1 MAKKKN
7 SLSSFDNALS
17 KLGYGNDFSE
27 SVTDLD
33 NDVNDTTIVDDDDI
47 DDSKIEEDLDN
58 NDGSHDEDLNDP
70 DNNDNTDI
78 PDDIQNQ
85 NVNDDLNNDQDDDTN
100 VDQNNDVDAD
110 QAETQ
115 NVRLFFDAFAEEL
128 GWDNISDDEKP
139 DSMEGL
145 INYMQDTIEQN
156 SKPHYADERIAQL
169 DEYVKN
175 GGKFEDF
182 YNGMSQTIQYDS
194 LDMEDESNQK
204 TAVRD
209 YLKLSGYSDEQIDK
223 KIERY
228 EDADM
233 LEDEATDAI
242 ERLKEYQQHE
252 LEQQQKMQEEARI
265 QQQQQAQQFVTD
277 LSNTINSLDN
287 IRGVAIPKQDRKA
300 LFDYI
305 TKIDASGMTQ
315 YQKDFQKNMTEN
327 LIESAYFTMKGD
339 ALIGEAK
346 RTGQTTAAE
355 KLRKMLRYQTKNH
368 SSYNIEDK
376 RRSAADIVSKWL

>member
-1 MAKKKN
+1 MARKKN
-7 SLSSFDNALS
+7 SLSAFDNALN
-17 KLGYGNDFSE
+17 KLGYDGD
-27 SVTDLD
+27 VTDPVSNMDED
-33 NDVNDTTIVDDDDI
+33 NVDIVDQSDDDI
-47 DDSKIEEDLDN
+47 DDLDD
-58 NDGSHDEDLNDP
+58 NDDPDNVSGPDDDTQDLNDP
-70 DNNDNTDI
+70 DNNDTTPI
-78 PDDIQNQ
+78 PGQ
-85 NVNDDLNNDQDDDTN
+85 DDLNNDLDDDN
-100 VDQNNDVDAD
+100 PDDQDEPSTDAD
-110 QAETQ
+110 KLETQ

-128 GWDNISDDEKP
+128 GWDVKDDEKP

-145 INYMQDTIEQN
+145 INYIEDTVAEN
-156 SKPHYADERIAQL
+156 SKPQYADDRIAQL
-169 DEYVKN
+169 DAYVKN

-182 YNGMSQTIQYDS
+182 YNGMSQNIQYDNM
-194 LDMEDESNQK
+194 DMEDESNQK
-204 TAVRD
+204 MAVRD

-233 LEDEATDAI
+233 LEDEAIDAI
-242 ERLKEYQQHE
+242 ERLKEHQEYQ
-252 LEQQQKMQEEARI
+252 LQQQQEEQEALRA
-265 QQQQQAQQFVTD
+265 QQQQQAQQFVTN

-305 TKIDASGMTQ
+305 TKVDASGMTQ
-315 YQKDFQKNMTEN
+315 YQKDFNANMTEN

-368 SSYNIEDK
+368 SSFNIDDK
-376 RRSAADIVSKWL
+376 KRSVADIASRWL

>member
-7 SLSSFDNALS
+7 SLSAFDDALT
-17 KLGYGNDFSE
+17 KLGYDGDVTT
-27 SVTDLD
+27 SVSNMDTDD
-33 NDVNDTTIVDDDDI
+33 ANIVNQSDDDI
-47 DDSKIEEDLDN
+47 DNLDDKDDPDN
-58 NDGSHDEDLNDP
+58 AGGPDDEQDLNDP
-70 DNNDNTDI
+70 NNNDTTPIPNPNDVNNNDGLDNN
-78 PDDIQNQ
+78 PDDQT
-85 NVNDDLNNDQDDDTN
+85 DDT
-100 VDQNNDVDAD
+100 DDAD
-110 QAETQ
+110 KLETQ
-115 NVRLFFDAFAEEL
+115 NVRLFFDAFAEQL
-128 GWDNISDDEKP
+128 GWDVTDDEKP

-145 INYMQDTIEQN
+145 INYIEDTVAEN
-156 SKPHYADERIAQL
+156 SKPQYADDRIAQL
-169 DEYVKN
+169 DSYVKN

-182 YNGMSQTIQYDS
+182 YNGMSQNIQYDNM
-194 LDMEDESNQK
+194 DMEDESNQK
-204 TAVRD
+204 MAVRD

-242 ERLKEYQQHE
+242 ERLKEHQQLQLQH
-252 LEQQQKMQEEARI
+252 QQEEQEALRI

-277 LSNTINSLDN
+277 LNNTINSLDS
-287 IRGVAIPKQDRKA
+287 IRGIAIPKQDRKA

-305 TKIDASGMTQ
+305 TKVDASGMTQ
-315 YQKDFQKNMTEN
+315 YQKDFNANMTEN

-368 SSYNIEDK
+368 SSFNIDDK
-376 RRSAADIVSKWL
+376 KRSVADIASRWL

>member
-1 MAKKKN
+1 MARKKN
-7 SLSSFDNALS
+7 SLSAFDNALN
-17 KLGYGNDFSE
+17 KLGYDGE
-27 SVTDLD
+27 VTDPVSNMD
-33 NDVNDTTIVDDDDI
+33 EDDVNIVDQSNDDI
-47 DDSKIEEDLDN
+47 DDLDDNDDPDNVSGPEDDTQ
-58 NDGSHDEDLNDP
+58 DLNDP
-70 DNNDNTDI
+70 DNNDTTPIPGQDNLNDNLDDDN
-78 PDDIQNQ
+78 PDD
-85 NVNDDLNNDQDDDTN
+85 QDEPST
-100 VDQNNDVDAD
+100 DAD
-110 QAETQ
+110 KLETQ

-128 GWDNISDDEKP
+128 GWDVKDDEKP

-145 INYMQDTIEQN
+145 INYIEDTVAEN
-156 SKPHYADERIAQL
+156 SKPQYADDRIAQL
-169 DEYVKN
+169 DAYVKN

-182 YNGMSQTIQYDS
+182 YNGMSQNIQYDS
-194 LDMEDESNQK
+194 MDMEDESNQK
-204 TAVRD
+204 MAVRD

-233 LEDEATDAI
+233 LEDEAADAI
-242 ERLKEYQQHE
+242 ERLKEHQEYK
-252 LEQQQKMQEEARI
+252 LQQQQQEQEALRV
-265 QQQQQAQQFVTD
+265 QQQQQAQQFVTN

-305 TKIDASGMTQ
+305 TKVDASGMTQ
-315 YQKDFQKNMTEN
+315 YQKDFNANMTEN

-368 SSYNIEDK
+368 SSFNIDDK
-376 RRSAADIVSKWL
+376 KRSVADIASRWL

>member
-1 MAKKKN
+1 MARKKN
-7 SLSSFDNALS
+7 SLSAFDNALN
-17 KLGYGNDFSE
+17 KLGYDGD
-27 SVTDLD
+27 VTDPVSNMD
-33 NDVNDTTIVDDDDI
+33 EDDVNIVDQSDDDI
-47 DDSKIEEDLDN
+47 DDLDD
-58 NDGSHDEDLNDP
+58 NDDPDNVSGPDDDTQDLNDP
-70 DNNDNTDI
+70 DNNDTTPI
-78 PDDIQNQ
+78 PGQ
-85 NVNDDLNNDQDDDTN
+85 DDLNNNSDDDNPDDQDEPST
-100 VDQNNDVDAD
+100 DAD
-110 QAETQ
+110 KLETQ

-128 GWDNISDDEKP
+128 GWDVKDDEKP

-145 INYMQDTIEQN
+145 INYIEDTVAEN
-156 SKPHYADERIAQL
+156 SKPQYADDRIAQL
-169 DEYVKN
+169 DAYVKN

-182 YNGMSQTIQYDS
+182 YNGMSKNIQYDNM
-194 LDMEDESNQK
+194 DMEDESNQK
-204 TAVRD
+204 MAVRD

-233 LEDEATDAI
+233 LEDEAIDAI
-242 ERLKEYQQHE
+242 ERLKEHQEYQ
-252 LEQQQKMQEEARI
+252 LQQQQEEQEALRA
-265 QQQQQAQQFVTD
+265 QQQQQAQQFVTN

-287 IRGVAIPKQDRKA
+287 IRGVSIPKQDRKA

-305 TKIDASGMTQ
+305 TKVDASGMTQ
-315 YQKDFQKNMTEN
+315 YQKDFNANMTQN

-368 SSYNIEDK
+368 SSFNIDDK
-376 RRSAADIVSKWL
+376 KRSVADIASRWL

>member
-1 MAKKKN
+1 MARKKN
-7 SLSSFDNALS
+7 SLSAFDNALN
-17 KLGYGNDFSE
+17 KLGYDGD
-27 SVTDLD
+27 VTNPISNMDED
-33 NDVNDTTIVDDDDI
+33 DINIVDQSDDDI
-47 DDSKIEEDLDN
+47 DDLDD
-58 NDGSHDEDLNDP
+58 NDDPDNVSGPDDDTQDLNDP
-70 DNNDNTDI
+70 DNNDTTPI
-78 PDDIQNQ
+78 PGQ
-85 NVNDDLNNDQDDDTN
+85 DDLNNNLDDNNPDDQDEPST
-100 VDQNNDVDAD
+100 DAD
-110 QAETQ
+110 KLETQ

-128 GWDNISDDEKP
+128 GWDVKDDEKP

-145 INYMQDTIEQN
+145 INYIEDTVAEN
-156 SKPHYADERIAQL
+156 SKPQYADDRIAQL
-169 DEYVKN
+169 DAYVKN

-182 YNGMSQTIQYDS
+182 YNGMSKNIQYDNM
-194 LDMEDESNQK
+194 DMEDESNQK
-204 TAVRD
+204 MAVRD

-233 LEDEATDAI
+233 LEDEAIDAI
-242 ERLKEYQQHE
+242 ERLKEHQEYQ
-252 LEQQQKMQEEARI
+252 LQQQQEEQEALRA
-265 QQQQQAQQFVTD
+265 QQQQQAQQFVTN

-287 IRGVAIPKQDRKA
+287 IRGVPIPKQDRKA

-305 TKIDASGMTQ
+305 TKVDASGMTQ
-315 YQKDFQKNMTEN
+315 YQKDFNANMTEN

-368 SSYNIEDK
+368 SSFNIDDK
-376 RRSAADIVSKWL
+376 KRSVADIASRWL

>member
-1 MAKKKN
+1 MARKKN
-7 SLSSFDNALS
+7 SLSAFDNALN
-17 KLGYGNDFSE
+17 KLGYDGD
-27 SVTDLD
+27 VTDPVSNMD
-33 NDVNDTTIVDDDDI
+33 EDTVDIVGRSDDDI
-47 DDSKIEEDLDN
+47 DDLDD
-58 NDGSHDEDLNDP
+58 NDDPDNVSGPDDDTQDLNDP
-70 DNNDNTDI
+70 DNNDITPI
-78 PDDIQNQ
+78 PGQ
-85 NVNDDLNNDQDDDTN
+85 DDLNNNLDDNNPDDQDEPST
-100 VDQNNDVDAD
+100 DAD
-110 QAETQ
+110 KLETQ
-115 NVRLFFDAFAEEL
+115 NVRLFFDAFTEEL
-128 GWDNISDDEKP
+128 GWDVKDDEKP

-145 INYMQDTIEQN
+145 INYIEDTVAEN
-156 SKPHYADERIAQL
+156 SKPQYADDRIAQL
-169 DEYVKN
+169 DAYVKN

-182 YNGMSQTIQYDS
+182 YNGMSKNIQYDNM
-194 LDMEDESNQK
+194 DMEDESNQK
-204 TAVRD
+204 MAVRD

-242 ERLKEYQQHE
+242 ERLKEHQEYQ
-252 LEQQQKMQEEARI
+252 LQQQQEEQEALRA
-265 QQQQQAQQFVTD
+265 QQQQQAQQFVTN

-287 IRGVAIPKQDRKA
+287 IRGVSIPKQDRKA

-305 TKIDASGMTQ
+305 TKVDASGMTQ
-315 YQKDFQKNMTEN
+315 YQKDFNANMTQN

-368 SSYNIEDK
+368 SSFNIDDK
-376 RRSAADIVSKWL
+376 KRSVADIASRWL

>member
-1 MAKKKN
+1 MARKKN
-7 SLSSFDNALS
+7 SLSAFDNALN
-17 KLGYGNDFSE
+17 KLGYDGD
-27 SVTDLD
+27 VTNPISNMDED
-33 NDVNDTTIVDDDDI
+33 DINIVDQSDDDI
-47 DDSKIEEDLDN
+47 DDLDD
-58 NDGSHDEDLNDP
+58 NDDPDNVSGPDDDTQDLNDP
-70 DNNDNTDI
+70 DNNDTTPI
-78 PDDIQNQ
+78 PGQ
-85 NVNDDLNNDQDDDTN
+85 DDLNNNLDDNNPDDQDEPST
-100 VDQNNDVDAD
+100 DAD
-110 QAETQ
+110 KLETQ

-128 GWDNISDDEKP
+128 GWDVKDDEKP

-145 INYMQDTIEQN
+145 INYIEDTVAEN
-156 SKPHYADERIAQL
+156 SKPQYADDRIAQL
-169 DEYVKN
+169 DAYVKN

-182 YNGMSQTIQYDS
+182 YNGMSQNIQYDNM
-194 LDMEDESNQK
+194 DMEDESNQK
-204 TAVRD
+204 MAVRD

-233 LEDEATDAI
+233 LEDEAIDAI
-242 ERLKEYQQHE
+242 ERLKEHQEYQ
-252 LEQQQKMQEEARI
+252 LQQQQEEQEALRV
-265 QQQQQAQQFVTD
+265 QQQQQAQQFVTN

-287 IRGVAIPKQDRKA
+287 IRGVPIPKQDRKA

-305 TKIDASGMTQ
+305 TKVDASGMTQ
-315 YQKDFQKNMTEN
+315 YQKDFNANMTEN

-368 SSYNIEDK
+368 SSFNIDDK
-376 RRSAADIVSKWL
+376 KRSVADIASRWL

>member
-7 SLSSFDNALS
+7 GLSTFDDALR
-17 KLGYGNDFSE
+17 KLGYDGE
-27 SVTDLD
+27 VTDSISNMD
-33 NDVNDTTIVDDDDI
+33 EDDVDIVDQSDDDI
-47 DDSKIEEDLDN
+47 DDLDDKDDPDN
-58 NDGSHDEDLNDP
+58 AGGPDDDTQDLNDP
-70 DNNDNTDI
+70 NNNDNTPI
-78 PDDIQNQ
+78 PDK
-85 NVNDDLNNDQDDDTN
+85 DDLNDNSNNDNPDDQDKPST
-100 VDQNNDVDAD
+100 DAD
-110 QAETQ
+110 KLETQ

-128 GWDNISDDEKP
+128 GWDVADDEKP

-145 INYMQDTIEQN
+145 INYIEDTVAEN
-156 SKPHYADERIAQL
+156 SKPQYADDRIAQL
-169 DEYVKN
+169 DAYVKN

-182 YNGMSQTIQYDS
+182 YNGMSQNIQYDNM
-194 LDMEDESNQK
+194 DMEDESNQK
-204 TAVRD
+204 MAVRG
-209 YLKLSGYSDEQIDK
+209 YFKLSGYSDEQIDK

-242 ERLKEYQQHE
+242 ERLKEHQQ
-252 LEQQQKMQEEARI
+252 LQLQQQQEEQEALRV
-265 QQQQQAQQFVTD
+265 QQQQQAQQFVTS
-277 LSNTINSLDN
+277 LNNTINSLDN
-287 IRGVAIPKQDRKA
+287 IRGIAIPKQDRKA

-305 TKIDASGMTQ
+305 TKVDASGMTQ
-315 YQKDFQKNMTEN
+315 YQKDFNANMTEN

-368 SSYNIEDK
+368 SSFNIDDK
-376 RRSAADIVSKWL
+376 KRSVADIASRWL

>member
-7 SLSSFDNALS
+7 GLSTFDDALR
-17 KLGYGNDFSE
+17 KLGYDGE
-27 SVTDLD
+27 VTDPISNMD
-33 NDVNDTTIVDDDDI
+33 EDDVDIVDQSDDDI
-47 DDSKIEEDLDN
+47 DDLDDKDDPDN
-58 NDGSHDEDLNDP
+58 AGGPDDDTQDLNDP
-70 DNNDNTDI
+70 NNNDNTPI
-78 PDDIQNQ
+78 PDK
-85 NVNDDLNNDQDDDTN
+85 DDLNDNSNNDNSDDQDKPST
-100 VDQNNDVDAD
+100 DAD
-110 QAETQ
+110 KLETQ

-128 GWDNISDDEKP
+128 GWDVADDEKP

-145 INYMQDTIEQN
+145 INYIEDTVAEN
-156 SKPHYADERIAQL
+156 SKPQYADDRIAQL
-169 DEYVKN
+169 DAYVKN

-182 YNGMSQTIQYDS
+182 YNGMSQNIQYDNM
-194 LDMEDESNQK
+194 DMEDESNQK
-204 TAVRD
+204 MAVRD

-242 ERLKEYQQHE
+242 ERLKEHQQ
-252 LEQQQKMQEEARI
+252 LQLQQQQEEQEALRV
-265 QQQQQAQQFVTD
+265 QQQQQAQQFVTS
-277 LSNTINSLDN
+277 LNNTINSLDN
-287 IRGVAIPKQDRKA
+287 IRGIAIPKQDRKA

-305 TKIDASGMTQ
+305 TKVDASGMTQ
-315 YQKDFQKNMTEN
+315 YQKDFNANMTEN

-368 SSYNIEDK
+368 SSFNIDDK
-376 RRSAADIVSKWL
+376 KRSVADIASRWL

>member
-1 MAKKKN
+1 MARKKN
-7 SLSSFDNALS
+7 SLSAFDNALN
-17 KLGYGNDFSE
+17 KLGYDGD
-27 SVTDLD
+27 VTDPVSNMD
-33 NDVNDTTIVDDDDI
+33 EDTVDIVDQSDDDI
-47 DDSKIEEDLDN
+47 DDLNDN
-58 NDGSHDEDLNDP
+58 DDPDNVSGPDDDTQDLNDP
-70 DNNDNTDI
+70 DNNDTTPI
-78 PDDIQNQ
+78 PGQ
-85 NVNDDLNNDQDDDTN
+85 DDLNNNLDDNNPDDQDEPST
-100 VDQNNDVDAD
+100 DAD
-110 QAETQ
+110 KLETQ

-128 GWDNISDDEKP
+128 GWDVKDDEKP

-145 INYMQDTIEQN
+145 INYIEDTVAEN
-156 SKPHYADERIAQL
+156 SKPQYADDRIAQL
-169 DEYVKN
+169 DAYVKN

-182 YNGMSQTIQYDS
+182 YNGMSQNIQYDNM
-194 LDMEDESNQK
+194 DMEDESNQK
-204 TAVRD
+204 MAVRD

-233 LEDEATDAI
+233 LEDEAIDAI
-242 ERLKEYQQHE
+242 ERLKEHQEYQ
-252 LEQQQKMQEEARI
+252 LQKQQEEQEALRA
-265 QQQQQAQQFVTD
+265 QQQQQAQQFVIN

-305 TKIDASGMTQ
+305 TKVDASGMTQ
-315 YQKDFQKNMTEN
+315 YQKDFNANMTEN

-368 SSYNIEDK
+368 SSFNIDDK
-376 RRSAADIVSKWL
+376 KRSVADIASRWL

>member
-7 SLSSFDNALS
+7 SLSAFDDALT
-17 KLGYGNDFSE
+17 KLGYDGE
-27 SVTDLD
+27 VTDPVSNMDED
-33 NDVNDTTIVDDDDI
+33 NVDIVNQSDDDI
-47 DDSKIEEDLDN
+47 DNLDDKDDPDN
-58 NDGSHDEDLNDP
+58 AGGPDDEQDLNDP
-70 DNNDNTDI
+70 NNNDTTPIPNPNDVNNNDGLDNN
-78 PDDIQNQ
+78 PDDQT
-85 NVNDDLNNDQDDDTN
+85 DDT
-100 VDQNNDVDAD
+100 DDAD
-110 QAETQ
+110 KLETQ
-115 NVRLFFDAFAEEL
+115 NVRLFFDAFAEQL
-128 GWDNISDDEKP
+128 GWDVTDDEKP

-145 INYMQDTIEQN
+145 INYIEDTVAEN
-156 SKPHYADERIAQL
+156 SKPQYADDRIAQL
-169 DEYVKN
+169 DSYVKN

-182 YNGMSQTIQYDS
+182 YNGMSQNIQYDNM
-194 LDMEDESNQK
+194 DMEDESNQK
-204 TAVRD
+204 MAVRD

-242 ERLKEYQQHE
+242 ERLKEHQQLQLQH
-252 LEQQQKMQEEARI
+252 QQEEQEALRI

-277 LSNTINSLDN
+277 LNNTINSLDS
-287 IRGVAIPKQDRKA
+287 IRGIAIPKQDRKA

-305 TKIDASGMTQ
+305 TKVDASGMTQ
-315 YQKDFQKNMTEN
+315 YQKDFNANMTEN

-368 SSYNIEDK
+368 SSFNIDDK
-376 RRSAADIVSKWL
+376 KRSVADIASRWL

>member
-7 SLSSFDNALS
+7 SLSAFDDALT
-17 KLGYGNDFSE
+17 KLGYDGDVTT
-27 SVTDLD
+27 SVSNMDTDD
-33 NDVNDTTIVDDDDI
+33 ANIVNQSDDDI
-47 DDSKIEEDLDN
+47 DNLDDKDDPDNAGGPDDEQDLNDPNNNDTTPIPNPNDVNNNDDLDN
-58 NDGSHDEDLNDP
+58 N
-70 DNNDNTDI
+70 
-78 PDDIQNQ
+78 PDDQT
-85 NVNDDLNNDQDDDTN
+85 DDT
-100 VDQNNDVDAD
+100 DDAD
-110 QAETQ
+110 KLETQ
-115 NVRLFFDAFAEEL
+115 NVRLFFDAFAEQL
-128 GWDNISDDEKP
+128 GWDVTDDEKP

-145 INYMQDTIEQN
+145 INYIEDTVAEN
-156 SKPHYADERIAQL
+156 SKPQYADDRIAQL
-169 DEYVKN
+169 DSYVKN

-182 YNGMSQTIQYDS
+182 YNGMSQNIQYDNM
-194 LDMEDESNQK
+194 DMEDESNQK
-204 TAVRD
+204 MAVRD

-242 ERLKEYQQHE
+242 ERLKEHQQLQLQH
-252 LEQQQKMQEEARI
+252 QQEEQEALRI

-277 LSNTINSLDN
+277 LNNTINSLDS
-287 IRGVAIPKQDRKA
+287 IRGIAIPKQDRKA

-305 TKIDASGMTQ
+305 TKVDASGMTQ
-315 YQKDFQKNMTEN
+315 YQKDFNANMTEN

-368 SSYNIEDK
+368 SSFNIDDK
-376 RRSAADIVSKWL
+376 KRSVADIASRWL

>member
-1 MAKKKN
+1 MARKKN
-7 SLSSFDNALS
+7 SLSAFDNALN
-17 KLGYGNDFSE
+17 KLGYDGD
-27 SVTDLD
+27 VTDPVSNMD
-33 NDVNDTTIVDDDDI
+33 EDDVDIVDRSDDDI
-47 DDSKIEEDLDN
+47 DDLDD
-58 NDGSHDEDLNDP
+58 NDDPDNVSGPDDDTQDLNDP
-70 DNNDNTDI
+70 DNNDTTPI
-78 PDDIQNQ
+78 PDQ
-85 NVNDDLNNDQDDDTN
+85 DDLNNNLDDDNPDDQDEPST
-100 VDQNNDVDAD
+100 DAD
-110 QAETQ
+110 KLETQ

-128 GWDNISDDEKP
+128 GWDVKDDEKP

-145 INYMQDTIEQN
+145 INYIEDTVAEN
-156 SKPHYADERIAQL
+156 SKPQYADDRIAQL
-169 DEYVKN
+169 DAYVKN

-182 YNGMSQTIQYDS
+182 YNGMSQNIQYDNM
-194 LDMEDESNQK
+194 DMEDESNQK
-204 TAVRD
+204 MAVRD

-242 ERLKEYQQHE
+242 ERLKEHQEYQ
-252 LEQQQKMQEEARI
+252 LQQQQQEQEALRA

-305 TKIDASGMTQ
+305 TKVDASGMTQ
-315 YQKDFQKNMTEN
+315 YQKDFNANMTEN

-368 SSYNIEDK
+368 SSFNIDDK
-376 RRSAADIVSKWL
+376 KRSVADIASRWL

>member
-1 MAKKKN
+1 MARKKN
-7 SLSSFDNALS
+7 SLSAFDNALN
-17 KLGYGNDFSE
+17 KLGYDG
-27 SVTDLD
+27 
-33 NDVNDTTIVDDDDI
+33 DVIDPVSNMDEDDINIVDQSDDDI
-47 DDSKIEEDLDN
+47 DDLDN
-58 NDGSHDEDLNDP
+58 NDDPDNVSGPDDDTQDLNDP
-70 DNNDNTDI
+70 DNNDTTPI
-78 PDDIQNQ
+78 PGQ
-85 NVNDDLNNDQDDDTN
+85 DDLNNNLDDNNPDDQDEPST
-100 VDQNNDVDAD
+100 DAD
-110 QAETQ
+110 KLETQ

-128 GWDNISDDEKP
+128 GWDVKDDEKP

-145 INYMQDTIEQN
+145 INYIEDTVAEN
-156 SKPHYADERIAQL
+156 SKPQYADDRIAQL
-169 DEYVKN
+169 DAYVKN

-182 YNGMSQTIQYDS
+182 YNGMSQNIQYDNM
-194 LDMEDESNQK
+194 DMEDESNQK
-204 TAVRD
+204 MAVRD

-242 ERLKEYQQHE
+242 ERLKEHQEYQ
-252 LEQQQKMQEEARI
+252 LQQQQEEQEALRA
-265 QQQQQAQQFVTD
+265 QQQQQAQQFVIN

-305 TKIDASGMTQ
+305 TKVDASGMTQ
-315 YQKDFQKNMTEN
+315 YQKDFNANMTEN

-368 SSYNIEDK
+368 SSFNIDDK
-376 RRSAADIVSKWL
+376 KRSVADIASRWL

>member
-7 SLSSFDNALS
+7 SLSAFDDALI
-17 KLGYGNDFSE
+17 KLGYDGDVTT
-27 SVTDLD
+27 SVSNMDTDD
-33 NDVNDTTIVDDDDI
+33 ANIVNQSDDDI
-47 DDSKIEEDLDN
+47 DNLDDKDDPDN
-58 NDGSHDEDLNDP
+58 AGGPDDEQDLNDP
-70 DNNDNTDI
+70 NNNDTTPIPNPNDVNNNDGLDNN
-78 PDDIQNQ
+78 PDDQT
-85 NVNDDLNNDQDDDTN
+85 DDT
-100 VDQNNDVDAD
+100 DDAD
-110 QAETQ
+110 KLETQ
-115 NVRLFFDAFAEEL
+115 NVRLFFDAFAEQL
-128 GWDNISDDEKP
+128 GWDVTDDEKP

-145 INYMQDTIEQN
+145 INYIEDTVAEN
-156 SKPHYADERIAQL
+156 SKPQYADDRIAQL
-169 DEYVKN
+169 DSYVKN

-182 YNGMSQTIQYDS
+182 YNGMSQNIQYDNM
-194 LDMEDESNQK
+194 DMEDESNQK
-204 TAVRD
+204 MAVRD

-242 ERLKEYQQHE
+242 ERLKEHQQLQLQH
-252 LEQQQKMQEEARI
+252 QQEEQEALRI

-277 LSNTINSLDN
+277 LNNTINSLDS
-287 IRGVAIPKQDRKA
+287 IRGIAIPKQDRKA

-305 TKIDASGMTQ
+305 TKVDASGMTQ
-315 YQKDFQKNMTEN
+315 YQKDFNANMTEN

-368 SSYNIEDK
+368 SSFNIDDK
-376 RRSAADIVSKWL
+376 KRSVADIASRWL

>member
-7 SLSSFDNALS
+7 GLSTFDDALR
-17 KLGYGNDFSE
+17 KLGYDGE
-27 SVTDLD
+27 VTDPISNMD
-33 NDVNDTTIVDDDDI
+33 EDDVDIVDQSDDDI
-47 DDSKIEEDLDN
+47 DDLDDKDDPDN
-58 NDGSHDEDLNDP
+58 AGGPDDDTQDLNDP
-70 DNNDNTDI
+70 NNNDNTPI
-78 PDDIQNQ
+78 PDK
-85 NVNDDLNNDQDDDTN
+85 DDLNDNSNNDNPDDQDKPST
-100 VDQNNDVDAD
+100 DAD
-110 QAETQ
+110 KLEMQ

-128 GWDNISDDEKP
+128 GWDVADDEKP

-145 INYMQDTIEQN
+145 INYIEDTVAEN
-156 SKPHYADERIAQL
+156 SKPQYADDRIAQL
-169 DEYVKN
+169 DAYVKN

-182 YNGMSQTIQYDS
+182 YNGMSQNIQYDNM
-194 LDMEDESNQK
+194 DMEDESNQK
-204 TAVRD
+204 MAVRD

-242 ERLKEYQQHE
+242 ERLKEHQQ
-252 LEQQQKMQEEARI
+252 LQLQQQQEEQEALRV
-265 QQQQQAQQFVTD
+265 QQQQQAQQFVTS
-277 LSNTINSLDN
+277 LNNTINSLDN
-287 IRGVAIPKQDRKA
+287 IRGIAIPKQDRKA

-305 TKIDASGMTQ
+305 TKVDASGMTQ
-315 YQKDFQKNMTEN
+315 YQKDFNANMTEN

-368 SSYNIEDK
+368 SSFNIDDK
-376 RRSAADIVSKWL
+376 KRSVADIASRWL

>member
-1 MAKKKN
+1 MARKKN
-7 SLSSFDNALS
+7 SLSAFDNALN
-17 KLGYGNDFSE
+17 KLGYDGD
-27 SVTDLD
+27 VTDPVSNMD
-33 NDVNDTTIVDDDDI
+33 EDDVDIVDRSDDDI
-47 DDSKIEEDLDN
+47 DDLDD
-58 NDGSHDEDLNDP
+58 NDDPDNVSGPDDDTQDLNDP
-70 DNNDNTDI
+70 DNNDTTPI
-78 PDDIQNQ
+78 PGQ
-85 NVNDDLNNDQDDDTN
+85 DDLNNNLDDDN
-100 VDQNNDVDAD
+100 PDDQNEPSTDAD
-110 QAETQ
+110 KLETQ

-128 GWDNISDDEKP
+128 GWDVKDDEKP

-145 INYMQDTIEQN
+145 INYIEDTVAEN
-156 SKPHYADERIAQL
+156 SKPQYADDRIAQL
-169 DEYVKN
+169 DAYVKN

-182 YNGMSQTIQYDS
+182 YNGMSQNIQYDNM
-194 LDMEDESNQK
+194 DMEDESNQK
-204 TAVRD
+204 MAVRD

-242 ERLKEYQQHE
+242 ERLKEHQEYQ
-252 LEQQQKMQEEARI
+252 LQQQQQEQEALRA

-305 TKIDASGMTQ
+305 TKVDASGMTQ
-315 YQKDFQKNMTEN
+315 YQKDFNANMTEN

-368 SSYNIEDK
+368 SSFNIDDK
-376 RRSAADIVSKWL
+376 KRSVADIASRWL

>member
-1 MAKKKN
+1 MARKKN
-7 SLSSFDNALS
+7 SLSAFDNALN
-17 KLGYGNDFSE
+17 KLGYDG
-27 SVTDLD
+27 
-33 NDVNDTTIVDDDDI
+33 DVIDPVSNMDEDDINIVDQSDDDI
-47 DDSKIEEDLDN
+47 DDLDD
-58 NDGSHDEDLNDP
+58 NDDPDNVSGPDDDTQDLNDP
-70 DNNDNTDI
+70 DNNDTT
-78 PDDIQNQ
+78 PVPGQ
-85 NVNDDLNNDQDDDTN
+85 DDLNNNLDDDNPDDQDEPST
-100 VDQNNDVDAD
+100 DAD
-110 QAETQ
+110 KLETQ

-128 GWDNISDDEKP
+128 GWDVKDDEKP

-145 INYMQDTIEQN
+145 INYIEDTVAEN
-156 SKPHYADERIAQL
+156 SKPQYADDRIAQL
-169 DEYVKN
+169 DAYVKN

-182 YNGMSQTIQYDS
+182 YNGMSKNIQYDNM
-194 LDMEDESNQK
+194 DMEDESNQK
-204 TAVRD
+204 MAVRD

-233 LEDEATDAI
+233 LEDEAADAI
-242 ERLKEYQQHE
+242 ERLKEHQEYQ
-252 LEQQQKMQEEARI
+252 LQQQQQEQEALRA

-305 TKIDASGMTQ
+305 TKVDASGMTQ
-315 YQKDFQKNMTEN
+315 YQKDFNANMTQN

-368 SSYNIEDK
+368 SSFNIDDK
-376 RRSAADIVSKWL
+376 KRSVADIASRWL

>member
-1 MAKKKN
+1 MARKKN
-7 SLSSFDNALS
+7 SLSAFDNALN
-17 KLGYGNDFSE
+17 KLGYDGD
-27 SVTDLD
+27 VTNPISNMDED
-33 NDVNDTTIVDDDDI
+33 DVNIVDQSDDDI
-47 DDSKIEEDLDN
+47 DDLDD
-58 NDGSHDEDLNDP
+58 NDDPDNVSGPDDDTQDLNDP
-70 DNNDNTDI
+70 DNNDTTPI
-78 PDDIQNQ
+78 PGQ
-85 NVNDDLNNDQDDDTN
+85 DDLNNNLDDDNPDDQDEPST
-100 VDQNNDVDAD
+100 DAD
-110 QAETQ
+110 KLETQ

-128 GWDNISDDEKP
+128 GWDVKDDEKP

-145 INYMQDTIEQN
+145 INYIEDTVAEN
-156 SKPHYADERIAQL
+156 SKPQYADDRIAQL
-169 DEYVKN
+169 DAYVKN

-182 YNGMSQTIQYDS
+182 YNGMSKNIQYDNM
-194 LDMEDESNQK
+194 DMEDESNQK
-204 TAVRD
+204 MAVRD

-242 ERLKEYQQHE
+242 ERLKEHQEYQ
-252 LEQQQKMQEEARI
+252 LQQQQEEQEALRA

-287 IRGVAIPKQDRKA
+287 IRGVSIPKQDRKA

-305 TKIDASGMTQ
+305 TKVDASGMTQ
-315 YQKDFQKNMTEN
+315 YQKDFNANMTQN

-368 SSYNIEDK
+368 SSFNIDDK
-376 RRSAADIVSKWL
+376 KRSVADIASRWL

>member
-1 MAKKKN
+1 MARKKN
-7 SLSSFDNALS
+7 SLSAFDNALN
-17 KLGYGNDFSE
+17 KLGYDGE
-27 SVTDLD
+27 VTDPVSNMD
-33 NDVNDTTIVDDDDI
+33 EDDVNIVDQSNDDI
-47 DDSKIEEDLDN
+47 DDLDDNDDPDNVSGPEDDTQ
-58 NDGSHDEDLNDP
+58 DLNDP
-70 DNNDNTDI
+70 DNNDTTPIPGQDNLNDNLDDDN
-78 PDDIQNQ
+78 PDD
-85 NVNDDLNNDQDDDTN
+85 QDEPST
-100 VDQNNDVDAD
+100 DAD
-110 QAETQ
+110 KLETQ

-128 GWDNISDDEKP
+128 GWDVKDDEKP

-145 INYMQDTIEQN
+145 INYIEDTVAEN
-156 SKPHYADERIAQL
+156 SKPQYADDRIAQL

-182 YNGMSQTIQYDS
+182 YNGMSQNIQYDNM
-194 LDMEDESNQK
+194 DMEDESNQK
-204 TAVRD
+204 MAVRD

-233 LEDEATDAI
+233 LEDEAADAI
-242 ERLKEYQQHE
+242 ERLKEHQEYK
-252 LEQQQKMQEEARI
+252 LQQQQQEQEALRV
-265 QQQQQAQQFVTD
+265 QQQQQAQQFVTN
-277 LSNTINSLDN
+277 LNNTINSLDN

-305 TKIDASGMTQ
+305 TKVDASGMTQ
-315 YQKDFQKNMTEN
+315 YQKDFNANMTEN

-368 SSYNIEDK
+368 SSFNIDDK
-376 RRSAADIVSKWL
+376 KRSVADIASRWL

>member
-1 MAKKKN
+1 MGRKKN
-7 SLSSFDNALS
+7 SLSAFDDALS
-17 KLGYGNDFSE
+17 KLGY
-27 SVTDLD
+27 D
-33 NDVNDTTIVDDDDI
+33 NDVTDPVTDMDTDDDMVIDQPNDDI
-47 DDSKIEEDLDN
+47 DNLDDDNDPDDVSGPDNDDDSQDV
-58 NDGSHDEDLNDP
+58 NDP
-70 DNNDNTDI
+70 DNNDNTPI
-78 PDDIQNQ
+78 PDQNDI
-85 NVNDDLNNDQDDDTN
+85 NDDLNNEPD
-100 VDQNNDVDAD
+100 DQNEPPADDAD
-110 QAETQ
+110 QRETQ

-128 GWDNISDDEKP
+128 GWDVSDDEKP

-145 INYMQDTIEQN
+145 INYIEDTVAEN
-156 SKPHYADERIAQL
+156 SKPQYADDRIAQL

-182 YNGMSQTIQYDS
+182 YNGMSQTIEYAS
-194 LDMEDESNQK
+194 MDMEDESNQK
-204 TAVRD
+204 MAVRD

-233 LEDEATDAI
+233 LEDEAMDAV
-242 ERLKEYQQHE
+242 ERLKQHQEFQLQQQQ
-252 LEQQQKMQEEARI
+252 EQQQLLR
-265 QQQQQAQQFVTD
+265 QQQEQQAQQFVMN
-277 LSNTINSLDN
+277 LNSTINSLDN
-287 IRGVAIPKQDRKA
+287 IRGISIPKQDRKA

-305 TKIDASGMTQ
+305 TKVDASGMTQ
-315 YQKDFQKNMTEN
+315 YQKDFNANMTEN

-368 SSYNIEDK
+368 SSFNIDEKK
-376 RRSAADIVSKWL
+376 RSVADIASRWL

>member
-1 MAKKKN
+1 MARKKN
-7 SLSSFDNALS
+7 SLSAFDNALN
-17 KLGYGNDFSE
+17 KLGYDGDVIDPVSNMDE
-27 SVTDLD
+27 D
-33 NDVNDTTIVDDDDI
+33 DVNIIDQSDDDI
-47 DDSKIEEDLDN
+47 DDLDD
-58 NDGSHDEDLNDP
+58 NDDPDNVSGPNDDTQDLNDP
-70 DNNDNTDI
+70 DNNDTT
-78 PDDIQNQ
+78 PVPGQ
-85 NVNDDLNNDQDDDTN
+85 DDLNNNLDDDNPDDQDEPST
-100 VDQNNDVDAD
+100 DAD
-110 QAETQ
+110 KLETQ

-128 GWDNISDDEKP
+128 GWDVKDDEKP

-145 INYMQDTIEQN
+145 INYIEDTVAEN
-156 SKPHYADERIAQL
+156 SKPQYADDRIAQL

-182 YNGMSQTIQYDS
+182 YNGMSKNIQYDNM
-194 LDMEDESNQK
+194 DMEDESNQK
-204 TAVRD
+204 MAVRD

-233 LEDEATDAI
+233 LEDEAIDAI
-242 ERLKEYQQHE
+242 ERLKEHQEYQ
-252 LEQQQKMQEEARI
+252 LQQQQEEQEALRA
-265 QQQQQAQQFVTD
+265 QQQQQAQQFVTN
-277 LSNTINSLDN
+277 LNNTINSLDS
-287 IRGVAIPKQDRKA
+287 IRGVSIPKQDRKA

-305 TKIDASGMTQ
+305 TKVDASGMTQ
-315 YQKDFQKNMTEN
+315 YQKDFNANMTQN

-368 SSYNIEDK
+368 SSFNIDDK
-376 RRSAADIVSKWL
+376 KRSVADIASRWL

>member
-7 SLSSFDNALS
+7 GLSAFDDALT
-17 KLGYGNDFSE
+17 KLGYDGDVTT
-27 SVTDLD
+27 SVSNMDTDD
-33 NDVNDTTIVDDDDI
+33 ANIVNQSDDDI
-47 DDSKIEEDLDN
+47 DNLDDKDDPDN
-58 NDGSHDEDLNDP
+58 AGGPDDEQDLNDP
-70 DNNDNTDI
+70 NNNDTTPIPNPNDVNNNDGLDNN
-78 PDDIQNQ
+78 PDDQT
-85 NVNDDLNNDQDDDTN
+85 DDT
-100 VDQNNDVDAD
+100 DDAD
-110 QAETQ
+110 KLETQ
-115 NVRLFFDAFAEEL
+115 NVRLFFDAFAEQL
-128 GWDNISDDEKP
+128 GWDVTDDEKP

-145 INYMQDTIEQN
+145 INYIEDTVAEN
-156 SKPHYADERIAQL
+156 SKPQYADDRIAQL
-169 DEYVKN
+169 DSYVKN

-182 YNGMSQTIQYDS
+182 YNGMSQNIQYDNM
-194 LDMEDESNQK
+194 DMEDESNQK
-204 TAVRD
+204 MAVRD

-242 ERLKEYQQHE
+242 ERLKEHQQLQLQH
-252 LEQQQKMQEEARI
+252 QQEEQEALRI

-277 LSNTINSLDN
+277 LNNTINSLDS
-287 IRGVAIPKQDRKA
+287 IRGIAIPKQDRKA

-305 TKIDASGMTQ
+305 TKVDASGMTQ
-315 YQKDFQKNMTEN
+315 YQKDFNANMTEN

-368 SSYNIEDK
+368 SSFNIDDK
-376 RRSAADIVSKWL
+376 KRSVADIASRWL

>member
-1 MAKKKN
+1 MARKKN
-7 SLSSFDNALS
+7 SLSAFDNALN
-17 KLGYGNDFSE
+17 KLGYDGD
-27 SVTDLD
+27 VTDPVSNMD
-33 NDVNDTTIVDDDDI
+33 EDIVNIVDQSDDDI
-47 DDSKIEEDLDN
+47 DDLDD
-58 NDGSHDEDLNDP
+58 NDDPDNVSGPDDDTQDLNDP
-70 DNNDNTDI
+70 DNNDTTPI
-78 PDDIQNQ
+78 PGQ
-85 NVNDDLNNDQDDDTN
+85 DDLNNNLDDDNPDDQDEPST
-100 VDQNNDVDAD
+100 DAD
-110 QAETQ
+110 KLETQ

-128 GWDNISDDEKP
+128 GWDVKDDEKP

-145 INYMQDTIEQN
+145 INYIEDTVAEN
-156 SKPHYADERIAQL
+156 SKPQYADDRIAQL
-169 DEYVKN
+169 DAYVKN

-182 YNGMSQTIQYDS
+182 YNGMSQNIQYDNM
-194 LDMEDESNQK
+194 DMEDESNQK
-204 TAVRD
+204 MAVRD

-233 LEDEATDAI
+233 LEDEAIDAI
-242 ERLKEYQQHE
+242 ERLKEHQEYQ
-252 LEQQQKMQEEARI
+252 LQQQQQEQEALRA
-265 QQQQQAQQFVTD
+265 QRQQQAQQFVTN

-287 IRGVAIPKQDRKA
+287 IRGVSIPKQDRKA

-305 TKIDASGMTQ
+305 TKVDASGMTQ
-315 YQKDFQKNMTEN
+315 YQKDFNANMTQN

-368 SSYNIEDK
+368 SSFNIDDK
-376 RRSAADIVSKWL
+376 KRSVADIASRWL